1 MQFLAVAAL
10 LASAV
15 SAAVTTTATAPV
27 ATSACAAQNIL
38 DACISTETD
47 LLNSCGTNDWNCKCN
62 AYGDIVTYVPS
73 MTFPF
78 LTCTPLTM

>member
-10 LASAV
+10 LATAV
-15 SAAVTTTATAPV
+15 SAATTTATAPV

-62 AYGDIVTYVPS
+62 AYGDIVTYVLPYS
-73 MTFPF
+73 FSSE
-78 LTCTPLTM
+78 

>member
-1 MQFLAVAAL
+1 MQFLTVAAL

-15 SAAVTTTATAPV
+15 SVSAAATTSATAPV

-47 LLNSCGTNDWNCKCN
+47 LLNSCGTNDWDCKCN
-62 AYGDIVTYVPS
+62 AYGDIVTYVHLKHSREKNGP
-73 MTFPF
+73 
-78 LTCTPLTM
+78 C